1 MASADLREER
11 LTIMKAIIDDRYAAS
26 FPITM
31 ADGRIAATDGRMVVI
46 VPRFDLPDE
55 LLAPVSREMSEEMA
69 KKIAAFVD
77 APEDRYRRHE
87 RIEAVNIDRW
97 SDGPIWDQVE
107 RDPEIPIG
115 EEALRMVESDP
126 WFPPIR
132 HGSLF
137 GWLVDR
143 VYIAKALRIFGALPS
158 PMLIDVSMPSDQAFP
173 MRMRIGERSAYI
185 MGIQFGFRAASSFW
199 SFEES
204 IGAEE

>member
-1 MASADLREER
+1 MEPADFREGR
-11 LTIMKAIIDDRYAAS
+11 LTLMKAIRDDRYAAA
-26 FPITM
+26 FPIPM
-31 ADGRIAATDGRMVVI
+31 PDGKIAATDGRMIVL

-55 LLAPVSREMSEEMA
+55 LLEPASRELSEEMA
-69 KKIAAFVD
+69 KNIAAFVD

-87 RIEAVNIDRW
+87 RVEAVKLAQW
-97 SDGPIWDQVE
+97 CAGPIWDQVE

-115 EEALRMVESDP
+115 EEALRMVECHP

-137 GWLVDR
+137 GWHVDR
-143 VYIAKALRIFGALPS
+143 VYIAKALRIFGVLPN
-158 PMLIDVSMPSDQAFP
+158 PMLIDVSIPVEMAWP

-185 MGIQFGFRAASSFW
+185 MGIQLGFRAASSFW

-204 IGAEE
+204 IGAKE